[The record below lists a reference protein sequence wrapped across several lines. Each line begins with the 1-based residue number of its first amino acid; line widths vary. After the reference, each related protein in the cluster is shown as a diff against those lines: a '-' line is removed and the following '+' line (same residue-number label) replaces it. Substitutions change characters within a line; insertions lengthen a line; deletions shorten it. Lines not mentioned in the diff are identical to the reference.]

1 MHVEFSV
8 FVFYFFLLLG
18 LHGLANSRKPVESQR
33 SSCRFSSS
41 IGLGHM
47 ANTQPMLPEPF
58 LRTIFRDP
66 LPFFLSTQSNSP
78 FPPVISAQPV
88 VRYGAWRTAQAI
100 FSRPLECSTDALE
113 RKGNEDCKIL
123 EIGALGRKTH
133 RFWSEASGEC
143 RDGPSSRLGYFWL
156 VARVLVHDHPPFA
169 VDKLLQK

>member
-1 MHVEFSV
+1 MPQRLCNSANAPWSVSVLIHGDRHMHVEIFL
-8 FVFYFFLLLG
+8 FLFFIFIFLDIL
-18 LHGLANSRKPVESQR
+18 GLANSRKPVESQR

-100 FSRPLECSTDALE
+100 FCRPLECSTDALE

-123 EIGALGRKTH
+123 EIGALGRKTQQ
-133 RFWSEASGEC
+133 FWSEAVGNAVT
-143 RDGPSSRLGYFWL
+143 GL
-156 VARVLVHDHPPFA
+156 VPG
-169 VDKLLQK
+169 

>member
-1 MHVEFSV
+1 MLNFL
-8 FVFYFFLLLG
+8 FLFFIFFASWSSWIGQFKEARGKSKIQLQIFFINWLG
-18 LHGLANSRKPVESQR
+18 THGKHPANASR
-33 SSCRFSSS
+33 
-41 IGLGHM
+41 
-47 ANTQPMLPEPF
+47 ALPADHLP
-58 LRTIFRDP
+58 RP
-66 LPFFLSTQSNSP
+66 PPFFLSTQSNSP

-143 RDGPSSRLGYFWL
+143 RDGTSARLGCIWL
-156 VARVLVHDHPPFA
+156 AARVLVHDHPPFA